1 MTRVVFLVGSV
12 IVSIGALLAAL
23 WLVFSGGDGGRSD
36 AACEPEQPERLVAEV
51 LEVHPHDPD
60 AFTQGLLLD
69 DSGRLWESTGLR
81 GESEVRLLDVDS
93 GDVLSSA
100 ALSPDLFGEGLTMA
114 DDGSL
119 VQLTWTSG
127 LALKW
132 SLGSGETPVPE
143 RTGEFDYDG
152 EGWGITTLDDGF
164 YTMSDGS
171 NRLQF
176 RTPDDFSVAAMMEIE
191 RADGAADQLNELEWD
206 GSTLW
211 ANRYQSDEILGIDLD
226 CGVVESVV
234 DASGVTAAATEA
246 IESAGLQ
253 RDVQTRD
260 VLNGIAWLGP
270 EHPDSY
276 YVTGKRWPTLYEV
289 TFAPA

>member
-1 MTRVVFLVGSV
+1 MTRLFTFIIL
-12 IVSIGALLAAL
+12 LLAAL
-23 WLVFSGGDGGRSD
+23 SPAHADTRWKLVKSY
-36 AACEPEQPERLVAEV
+36 
-51 LEVHPHDPD
+51 PHDST
-60 AFTQGLLLD
+60 AFTQGLIFLD
-69 DSGRLWESTGLR
+69 GALYESTGQYGR
-81 GESEVRLLDVDS
+81 SQIREVRLKDGKPLRTLPLDARYFSEGMTHWD
-93 GDVLSSA
+93 
-100 ALSPDLFGEGLTMA
+100 GELI
-114 DDGSL
+114 SI
-119 VQLTWTSG
+119 TWR
-127 LALKW
+127 A
-132 SLGSGETPVPE
+132 
-143 RTGEFDYDG
+143 RTGFRWKRDDFSQIGSFTYPG

-234 DASGVTAAATEA
+234 DASSVTAAATEA

-276 YVTGKRWPTLYEV
+276 YVTGKRWPTLYEI

>member
-1 MTRVVFLVGSV
+1 MTCVVFLVGSV

-36 AACEPEQPERLVAEV
+36 AACEHEQPERLVAEV

-93 GDVLSSA
+93 GDVMSSA

-127 LALKW
+127 LAPKW

-143 RTGEFDYDG
+143 RTGEFAYDG

-176 RTPDDFSVAAMMEIE
+176 RTPDDFSVAAMMEVHRGWSGGPAE
-191 RADGAADQLNELEWD
+191 RAGVGWQHPVGQPLPERRD
-206 GSTLW
+206 TR
-211 ANRYQSDEILGIDLD
+211 NRSRLRR
-226 CGVVESVV
+226 CGVGGGRLGR
-234 DASGVTAAATEA
+234 DRSGNRGDRVRRAATRCTD
-246 IESAGLQ
+246 L
-253 RDVQTRD
+253 RR
-260 VLNGIAWLGP
+260 LNGIAWLGP
-270 EHPDSY
+270 DHPDRY